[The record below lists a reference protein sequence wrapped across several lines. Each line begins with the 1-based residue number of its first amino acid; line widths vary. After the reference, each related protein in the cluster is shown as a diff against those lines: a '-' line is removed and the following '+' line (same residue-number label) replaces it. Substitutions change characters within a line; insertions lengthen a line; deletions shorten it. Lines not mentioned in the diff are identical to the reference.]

1 MGKFSF
7 IDKIFGNNTTP
18 KPEVEPN
25 VDPTSTPKADDT
37 KTTVEPTPT
46 VEPTATPTP
55 AVEPKS
61 AVKPALDD
69 MFTVDTS
76 AEQDEPKQDEPKA
89 EPVDEPKQD
98 EPKQDEAADTADIA
112 DAVDAVTDEPTDA
125 TDTDPVDA
133 IKEDVK
139 PIDLDNPARRV
150 VTSVAD
156 ESGYVVGFSIQGRS
170 HISAGTP
177 CEDYHAYK
185 EIAPGWKLFITSD
198 GAGSARESSR
208 GSKANCEMAEK
219 FIIQL
224 LNAKG
229 WIEKNYMPTELEW
242 YIECYNIF
250 LAMKKLQLN
259 PEVSTICF
267 RTPLDEEEEMSL
279 YRYFKN
285 VEQI

>member
-37 KTTVEPTPT
+37 KTTVEPAPT
-46 VEPTATPTP
+46 VEPTPAIEPTATPTP
-55 AVEPKS
+55 AVEPKA

-76 AEQDEPKQDEPKA
+76 AEQDEPKQDEPKQ
-89 EPVDEPKQD
+89 DEPKQDEPKAEPVD

-112 DAVDAVTDEPTDA
+112 DAVDTATDEPTDA

-170 HISAGTP
+170 HISADTL
-177 CEDYHAYK
+177 A
-185 EIAPGWKLFITSD
+185 AV
-198 GAGSARESSR
+198 
-208 GSKANCEMAEK
+208 N
-219 FIIQL
+219 L
-224 LNAKG
+224 LNFQKDVIINRVDTVDAEDIRRVLVAFG
-229 WIEKNYMPTELEW
+229 ESRAGVNVLAVFHNDVGTECDGI
-242 YIECYNIF
+242 YDIFTAVIGSDDNI
-250 LAMKKLQLN
+250 
-259 PEVSTICF
+259 VS
-267 RTPLDEEEEMSL
+267 SL
-279 YRYFKN
+279 YQFDAYGACAFRN
-285 VEQI
+285 DSGLLGLS